1 MQNPYII
8 NSLKVIPLGGV
19 DEIGKNLTVYEYED
33 DILLVDCGCSF
44 PEPSQI
50 GVSTIIPD
58 FTYLRENAN
67 KIRGLVI
74 THAHED
80 HISGIPYF
88 IKEFKVPIYASHFAI
103 EVIKNKL
110 EDAGIPERDVK
121 FEEINTSSKITLGCF
136 SVEFV
141 HVNHSIP
148 ESMALAIYTP
158 EGLVIHS
165 GDFRIDLTPT
175 GGQDTTDIARF
186 VKYGE
191 AGVKLL
197 VCESTNAERPGFS
210 PSENEV
216 VKSLDSLFLK
226 HQDRRLI
233 ISTFASNINRIKSI
247 IEVAVKYGRKIAFT
261 GHSMEKL
268 VGMAK
273 REHYINFKDDAL
285 IDIYTAT
292 ELSPSEVVI
301 ITTGSQGE
309 VMSALQRM
317 STGEHKDVEL
327 NQKDLVILSAST
339 IPGNEKMVSKVV
351 NSLVKNNIEVV
362 RHPQVLLHV
371 SGHAY
376 QQEIKLLY
384 TLTKPE
390 FFIPCHGETVHLHA
404 NANNI
409 KEMGHP
415 EENIVIPSNG
425 SVIEIHKHDMQITS
439 NVTAGPVLIEG
450 YAISDI
456 TQSILT
462 ERRILAQNGI
472 MVVVVKLNRRYK
484 SIEEDPEIFTKGFA
498 YSQDNSELT
507 YNLQRIIKEST
518 IANITMEGI
527 NWRAIKK
534 SIKDNVGRY
543 LAEKMKRTPLI
554 FPIIISVK

>member
-1 MQNPYII
+1 M
-8 NSLKVIPLGGV
+8 
-19 DEIGKNLTVYEYED
+19 
-33 DILLVDCGCSF
+33 
-44 PEPSQI
+44 

-58 FTYLRENAN
+58 FTYLKENID
-67 KIRGLVI
+67 KIKGLVI

-88 IKEFKVPIYASHFAI
+88 VKEFHIPIYASHFAI
-103 EVIKNKL
+103 EVIKTKL
-110 EDAGIPERDVK
+110 SDGGVPESSVK
-121 FEEINTSSKITLGCF
+121 FEEINTKSKIKLGCF
-136 SVEFV
+136 TVEFI

-148 ESMALAIYTP
+148 ESMSLAINTP
-158 EGLVIHS
+158 EGMVIHT

-175 GGQDTTDIARF
+175 GGQDTTDIAKF

-191 AGVKLL
+191 QGVKLL
-197 VCESTNAERPGFS
+197 VCESTNAERPGYS
-210 PSENEV
+210 LSENEV
-216 VKSLDSLFLK
+216 VKSLDALFLK
-226 HQDRRLI
+226 HSDRRLI

-247 IEVAVKYGRKIAFT
+247 IEVAMKYGRKIAFT

-273 REHYINFKDDAL
+273 KEHYINFKDEAL

-292 ELSPSEVVI
+292 ELPPEEVVI

-351 NSLVKNNIEVV
+351 NSLVKNNIEVI
-362 RHPQVLLHV
+362 RHPQTLLHV

-376 QQEIKLLY
+376 QEEIKLLY
-384 TLTKPE
+384 TLVKPE
-390 FFIPCHGETVHLHA
+390 FFIPIHGETVHLHA

-409 KEMGHP
+409 KEMDHP

-425 SVIEIHKHDMQITS
+425 SVIELHNHDIGITS
-439 NVTAGPVLIEG
+439 SVQAGPVLIEG
-450 YAISDI
+450 YAVSDI
-456 TQSILT
+456 SQSILT
-462 ERRILAQNGI
+462 ERRILAQNGV
-472 MVVVVKLNRRYK
+472 MVIIIQLNRRFK
-484 SIEEDPEIFTKGFA
+484 NIEGDPEIFTKGFA
-498 YSQDNSELT
+498 YGQDNSEIT

-518 IANITMEGI
+518 LANITMEGI

-534 SIKDNVGRY
+534 AVKDNVGRY
-543 LAEKMKRTPLI
+543 LSEKIKRTPLI
-554 FPIIISVK
+554 LPIVISVK